1 MVWVITRE
9 DDEMI
14 VLKSMREIE
23 KMKLA
28 GEILADCHKEIAKR
42 IKPEITTMEINSF
55 VESYLKEKGAT
66 PKQKDI
72 EIIHMPIV

>member
-42 IKPEITTMEINSF
+42 INQE
-55 VESYLKEKGAT
+55 LL
-66 PKQKDI
+66 
-72 EIIHMPIV
+72 